1 VIGGEDVSYMSVF
14 DEGVFMANTGSS
26 EIVPIAKELAKIV
39 PEKYVITHLFE
50 RIKSSIDTFPYEAE
64 EKSLPFA
71 IVMPKSK
78 NEVSEIMKYANR
90 IGVPVFIRG
99 SGTSFTGASRYPA
112 PGIVINTHRMDNIEI
127 FEDYGF
133 FECGPGC
140 ICESVAKEIETRGYF
155 LPFAPGSRLIAS
167 MGGLIANNTS
177 AHVVD
182 ASIGKPGDYV
192 LGLEVVL
199 PNGEII
205 ETGTK
210 GLRRPAGTDLTKLF
224 VGGDGLFGVVTKIRM
239 RLAPAFEKAYGIAI
253 YQDLRSLAKGVQRIY
268 MERRPPPLFMEFM
281 EKETAKIGYKIKGLE
296 IPKGSVILFVSIG
309 NSREEASHKAKQIL
323 SSLAAENPIETQPIE
338 DIELWEKLWSS
349 REVIGSYLMQESGN
363 QWASAEVVSNLRKL
377 EECMEDA
384 RHFNKDLPV
393 LSQLALY
400 LFGHIGGL
408 TMHPGVI
415 IPKEWDNEK
424 KKRAIDEKF
433 QREAELNLKYNTCG
447 GEWGQFAKRTPFF
460 IQRYGRESYEWV
472 MRMKKTFD
480 PNNILNRGVLEGNT

>member
-1 VIGGEDVSYMSVF
+1 VIWKAFPEVAKLA
-14 DEGVFMANTGSS
+14 DELAM
-26 EIVPIAKELAKIV
+26 IVPK
-39 PEKYVITHLFE
+39 KYVVTHIFE

-64 EKSLPFA
+64 RENLPYA

-78 NEVSEIMKYANR
+78 NEVSEILKYANR
-90 IGVPVFIRG
+90 KEVPVFIRG
-99 SGTSFTGASRYPA
+99 SGTSFTGASRYHV
-112 PGIVINTHRMDNIEI
+112 PGIVINTHRMNDIEV
-127 FEDYGF
+127 FEDFGF

-140 ICESVAKEIETRGYF
+140 ICESVAKEIETQGYF

-199 PNGEII
+199 PSGEII

-210 GLRRPAGTDLTKLF
+210 GLRRPAGTDLTKFF

-239 RLAPAFEKAYGIAI
+239 RLVPAFERAYGIAI
-253 YQDLRSLAKGVQRIY
+253 YQDLKSLAKGVQRIY
-268 MERRPPPLFMEFM
+268 RERRPLPLFMEFM
-281 EKETAKIGYKIKGLE
+281 EKETAEIGYKIKGLE
-296 IPKGSVILFVSIG
+296 IPRGSVILFVSIG
-309 NSREEASHKAKQIL
+309 NSKEEASQKAKQIL
-323 SSLAAENPIETQPIE
+323 SSLLTENPIEARQIE

-363 QWASAEVVSNLRKL
+363 QWSSAEVVSNLMKL
-377 EECMEDA
+377 DECMEDV
-384 RHFNKDLPV
+384 RHFNRDLPV

-415 IPKEWDNEK
+415 IPKEWDNQK
-424 KKRAIDEKF
+424 KKRAVDEKF
-433 QREAELNLKYNTCG
+433 QREAELNLKYHTCG

-460 IQRYGRESYEWV
+460 IQRYGKESYELV
-472 MRMKKTFD
+472 KKIKKTFD
-480 PNNILNRGVLEGNT
+480 PKNILNPGVLEGGLQE

>member
-1 VIGGEDVSYMSVF
+1 MSNIGSFVND
-14 DEGVFMANTGSS
+14 
-26 EIVPIAKELAKIV
+26 PIAKTLAKIV
-39 PEKYVITHLFE
+39 SEKYVLTHIFE

-64 EKSLPFA
+64 QENLPLA

-78 NEVSEIMKYANR
+78 DEISEILKYANQ
-90 IGVPVFIRG
+90 INVPVFIRG
-99 SGTSFTGASRYPA
+99 SGTSFTGASRYHF
-112 PGIVINTHRMDNIEI
+112 PGIVINTHRMNEI
-127 FEDYGF
+127 KVFEDFGF

-140 ICESVAKEIETRGYF
+140 ICEDVAKEIETRGYF
-155 LPFAPGSRLIAS
+155 LPFAPGSRLVAT

-199 PNGEII
+199 PSGEVI

-224 VGGDGLFGVVTKIRM
+224 VGGDGLLGVVTKIRM
-239 RLAPAFEKAYGIAI
+239 RLVPAFERAYGIAI
-253 YQDLRSLAKGVQRIY
+253 YKDLKSVAKGVQRMY
-268 MERRPPPLFMEFM
+268 REKRPLPLFMEFM
-281 EKETAKIGYKIKGLE
+281 EEETANIGFKIKGLE
-296 IPKGSVILFVSIG
+296 IPKGSPILFVSIG
-309 NSREEASHKAKQIL
+309 NSKKEASQRAKQIL
-323 SSLAAENPIETQPIE
+323 SSLLAEHPIDAQEIE

-363 QWASAEVVSNLRKL
+363 QWSSAEVVSNLLKL

-393 LSQLALY
+393 LCQLKLY

-424 KKRAIDEKF
+424 KKRAIEEKF
-433 QREAELNLKYNTCG
+433 QREAELNLKYQTCG

-460 IQRYGRESYEWV
+460 IQRYGRESYELV
-472 MRMKKTFD
+472 KKIKKAFD
-480 PNNILNRGVLEGNT
+480 PNNILNRGILEEVTRP

>member
-1 VIGGEDVSYMSVF
+1 MND
-14 DEGVFMANTGSS
+14 
-26 EIVPIAKELAKIV
+26 
-39 PEKYVITHLFE
+39 
-50 RIKSSIDTFPYEAE
+50 
-64 EKSLPFA
+64 
-71 IVMPKSK
+71 
-78 NEVSEIMKYANR
+78 
-90 IGVPVFIRG
+90 
-99 SGTSFTGASRYPA
+99 
-112 PGIVINTHRMDNIEI
+112 IEI
-127 FEDYGF
+127 FEDFGF

-140 ICESVAKEIETRGYF
+140 ICESVAKEIESRGYF
-155 LPFAPGSRLIAS
+155 LPIAPGSRLIAS

-192 LGLEVVL
+192 LGVEVVL
-199 PNGEII
+199 PDGEII

-224 VGGDGLFGVVTKIRM
+224 VGGDGLFGVVTKVRM
-239 RLAPAFEKAYGIAI
+239 RLVPAFERAYGFAI
-253 YQDLRSLAKGVQRIY
+253 YQDLKSLAKGVQRIY
-268 MERRPPPLFMEFM
+268 TERRPLPLFMEFM

-296 IPKGSVILFVSIG
+296 IPRGSVILFVSIG
-309 NSREEASHKAKQIL
+309 NSKEEASQKAKQIL
-323 SSLAAENPIETQPIE
+323 SSLLAENPIEAQQIGE
-338 DIELWEKLWSS
+338 IELWEKLWSS

-363 QWASAEVVSNLRKL
+363 QWSSAEVVSNLMKL

-384 RHFNKDLPV
+384 RHFNRDLPV
-393 LSQLALY
+393 LSQLTLY

-447 GEWGQFAKRTPFF
+447 GEWGQFAKRTSFF
-460 IQRYGRESYEWV
+460 IQRYGRESYELV
-472 MRMKKTFD
+472 RKMKKTFD
-480 PNNILNRGVLEGNT
+480 PNNILNRGVLEGDA

>member
-1 VIGGEDVSYMSVF
+1 MTNME
-14 DEGVFMANTGSS
+14 SS
-26 EIVPIAKELAKIV
+26 GIDRIVKELAKIV
-39 PEKYVITHLFE
+39 PEKYILTHIFE

-64 EKSLPFA
+64 RRNLPYA
-71 IVMPKSK
+71 IVMPKTK
-78 NEVSEIMKYANR
+78 EEVSEILKYANR
-90 IGVPVFIRG
+90 IRVPVFIRG
-99 SGTSFTGASRYPA
+99 SGTSFTGASRYQV
-112 PGIVINTHRMDNIEI
+112 PGIVINTHRMDEIEI
-127 FEDYGF
+127 YEEFGF

-140 ICESVAKEIETRGYF
+140 ICESVAKEIETRGFF

-210 GLRRPAGTDLTKLF
+210 GLRRPAGTDLTKFF
-224 VGGDGLFGVVTKIRM
+224 VGGDGLFGMVTKIRM
-239 RLAPAFEKAYGIAI
+239 RLVPAFEMAYGIAI
-253 YQDLRSLAKGVQRIY
+253 YKDLKSLAKGVQRIY
-268 MERRPPPLFMEFM
+268 RERRPLPLFMEFM
-281 EKETAKIGYKIKGLE
+281 EKKTAEIGYKIKGLE

-309 NSREEASHKAKQIL
+309 NSKEGASQIANQIL
-323 SSLAAENPIETQPIE
+323 SSLVAENPIEAQQIE
-338 DIELWEKLWSS
+338 EVELWEKLWSS

-363 QWASAEVVSNLRKL
+363 QWSSAEVVSNLMKL
-377 EECMEDA
+377 EECMDDA
-384 RHFNKDLPV
+384 SHFNYDLPV
-393 LSQLALY
+393 LSQLTLY

-424 KKRAIDEKF
+424 KKRAVDEKF
-433 QREAELNLKYNTCG
+433 QREAELNLKYSTCG

-460 IQRYGRESYEWV
+460 IKRYGKESYELV
-472 MRMKKTFD
+472 KKIKKTFD
-480 PNNILNRGVLEGNT
+480 PNNILNPGVLEGEPQQ

>member
-1 VIGGEDVSYMSVF
+1 MALKAFPGVVKMADDLAMIVS
-14 DEGVFMANTGSS
+14 
-26 EIVPIAKELAKIV
+26 K
-39 PEKYVITHLFE
+39 KYVSTHIFE
-50 RIKSSIDTFPYEAE
+50 KIKSSIDTFPYEAE
-64 EKSLPFA
+64 EKNLPYA

-78 NEVSEIMKYANR
+78 NEISEILRYANR
-90 IGVPVFIRG
+90 IEVPVFIRG
-99 SGTSFTGASRYPA
+99 SGTSFTGASRYPV
-112 PGIVINTHRMDNIEI
+112 PGIVINTHRISDIEVL
-127 FEDYGF
+127 EDFGF

-155 LPFAPGSRLIAS
+155 LPFAPGSRLVAS

-182 ASIGKPGDYV
+182 ASVGKPGDYV

-205 ETGTK
+205 ETGTQ

-224 VGGDGLFGVVTKIRM
+224 VGGDGLFGVVTRIRM
-239 RLAPAFEKAYGIAI
+239 RLVPAFEKAYGIAI
-253 YQDLRSLAKGVQRIY
+253 YRDLQSLAKGVQRIY
-268 MERRPPPLFMEFM
+268 RERRPLPLFMEFM
-281 EKETAKIGYKIKGLE
+281 EEETAQIGYKIKGLNL
-296 IPKGSVILFVSIG
+296 PRGSVILFVSIG
-309 NSREEASHKAKQIL
+309 NSKEEASLKAKQIL
-323 SSLAAENPIETQPIE
+323 NSLAAEHPVEAQTVE

-363 QWASAEVVSNLRKL
+363 QWSSAEVVSNLMKL

-384 RHFNKDLPV
+384 SHFNVGLPM
-393 LSQLALY
+393 LSQLTLY

-424 KKRAIDEKF
+424 KKRAVNEKF

-447 GEWGQFAKRTPFF
+447 GEWGQFSKRTPFF
-460 IQRYGRESYEWV
+460 IQRYGKASYELV
-472 MRMKKTFD
+472 RNIKKTFD
-480 PNNILNRGVLEGNT
+480 PNNILNPGILEGEPQQ